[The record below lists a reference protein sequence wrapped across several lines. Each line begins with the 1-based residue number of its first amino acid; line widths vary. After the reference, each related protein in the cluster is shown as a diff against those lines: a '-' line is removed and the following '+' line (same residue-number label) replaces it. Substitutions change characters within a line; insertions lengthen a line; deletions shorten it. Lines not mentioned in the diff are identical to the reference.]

1 MSAQVVPFSTQPAP
15 QAINLQDL
23 LATTATLPS
32 CAAVQPTSR
41 LQLAGG
47 VYSPDAA
54 LELMNSW
61 FLVSERD
68 GEVGIYRI
76 EDDGALTYLAPE
88 HFKLLLA
95 NLLVDVSL
103 LNQHSN
109 RKLIGID
116 VFWLRHPQRRTC
128 RKIVFE
134 PSGQVGQDEYNLWR
148 GFAVGRKRG
157 FQKQRSLLRHIR
169 RIICGGDKVK
179 FKYLIRWLSWAVQ
192 NPHRPAE
199 VVLVLISNTEGS
211 GKSTLGKV
219 MLTIFGQRHG
229 LLVDDTAQLLG
240 QFNSHLETACFVCGE
255 EVPWAGD
262 PRIADALRSRITA
275 STIPIDE
282 KYRQRRQVPNRLHVL
297 FTTNHTWAIS
307 AGVQARRYFVV
318 EVSDEVA
325 QDRSYFDALY
335 RDLEAG
341 GIEEFLDLL
350 LRLNLGAWHPRQV
363 PKTDELV
370 EQQVLSAGSVEQWL
384 LACADLDTIAIGTRT
399 PCSSTS
405 SLGSEIATQTL
416 YDAYCEYAN
425 RRHGARIE
433 SLTVFGRLLTKMLG
447 PSRRLPAAQ
456 SSGRRPPGYFVLD
469 ADALRNAV
477 HTYLKT
483 GK

>member
-1 MSAQVVPFSTQPAP
+1 
-15 QAINLQDL
+15 
-23 LATTATLPS
+23 
-32 CAAVQPTSR
+32 
-41 LQLAGG
+41 
-47 VYSPDAA
+47 VYSVDAA
-54 LELMNSW
+54 LDLMNSW

-76 EDDGALTYLAPE
+76 EDDGALTYLAIE

-95 NLLVDVSL
+95 NLLVEVSS
-103 LNQHSN
+103 QP

-134 PSGQVGQDEYNLWR
+134 PSGGIGNDEYNLWR

-179 FKYLIRWLSWAVQ
+179 FKYLVKWLAWAVQ

-199 VVLVLISNTEGS
+199 VVLVLMSNTEGS

-219 MLTIFGQRHG
+219 MLTIFGPRHG
-229 LLVDDTAQLLG
+229 LLVDDKQQLLG
-240 QFNSHLETACFVCGE
+240 QFNSHLETVCFVCGE
-255 EVPWAGD
+255 EVLWAGD
-262 PRIADALRSRITA
+262 PRSADALKSRVTA
-275 STIPIDE
+275 SVIPIDE
-282 KYRQRRQVPNRLHVL
+282 KYRQRRQVPNRLHVML
-297 FTTNHTWAIS
+297 TTNHTWAVS

-325 QDRSYFDALY
+325 QDKSWFDTLY
-335 RDLEAG
+335 QDLEAG

-350 LRLNLGAWHPRQV
+350 LSLKLGTWHPRQV

-399 PCSSTS
+399 SNYSPPPN
-405 SLGSEIATQTL
+405 LGCEIATQAL

-425 RRHGARIE
+425 RRSGARIE

-456 SSGRRPPGYFVLD
+456 SSGRRWPGYFVPD
-469 ADALRNAV
+469 TDTLRAAV
-477 HTYLKT
+477 HAHLKT